1 MKNTIEIKYEDYQI
15 EEVKKCK
22 EFLNNNNFLANEMNE
37 SIDETITVENFYSLV
52 GLVIEKVINKYDI
65 FSLINDEEFLKM
77 IYLNK
82 LINDVLKYDDT
93 IFEKENTFSSDLVNF
108 LLSTKYRNFN
118 VPEIVKDLDN
128 KENMEELFSW
138 LKEKARYDSYNLLL
152 DVYATGLE
160 QNDAAFYNNFA
171 YFLKSINEDSDNY
184 RKILRKYGDRML
196 SLEKLSS
203 AEAENLFDNFL
214 IYINAPTE
222 WKEKYLYLKENELIE
237 FTYDEEEYKAVY
249 DINADKIS
257 ITSNATTR
265 TFVDFVHEFM
275 HCVVCINNNPPVS
288 VMEFP
293 PIYYEYIA
301 AEFLVS
307 LGYNKDV
314 ITDTIIFRNS
324 TNCYAYEST
333 FPMLAEI
340 NKYKN
345 NGPISRESIMEEI
358 RQNSFS
364 SDIRITEAMGL
375 LVLVEKINPFDYERN
390 ADTTCDEKTAA
401 FLAKGEEFLK
411 GYSYLVGNV
420 LASRVLTSDVA
431 NKRDKMIDITRN
443 LDSYTAIDII
453 DYFNTDNKTTG
464 KQFVKKI

>member
-1 MKNTIEIKYEDYQI
+1 MKNTIEIKYEDYQT

-22 EFLNNNNFLANEMNE
+22 EFFNNNNFLANEMNE

-93 IFEKENTFSSDLVNF
+93 VFELKDAYSSDLVNF

-152 DVYATGLE
+152 DVYATGLK
-160 QNDAAFYNNFA
+160 QNDAALYNNFP
-171 YFLKSINEDSDNY
+171 YFLKSINKDSDNY
-184 RKILRKYGDRML
+184 RKILKDYGKERL
-196 SLEKLSS
+196 NLEKLSS
-203 AEAENLFDNFL
+203 AEAENLFDSFL

-237 FTYDEEEYKAVY
+237 FTYDEENEKSVY
-249 DINADKIS
+249 DINDDKIS
-257 ITSNATTR
+257 ITSDATTR
-265 TFVDFVHEFM
+265 TFVDFVHEFI
-275 HCVVCINNNPPVS
+275 HCVVYIDNNPPVS
-288 VMEFP
+288 ITEFP
-293 PIYYEYIA
+293 SIYYEYVA
-301 AEFLVS
+301 AEFLAS
-307 LGYNKDV
+307 LGYNKGI
-314 ITDTIIFRNS
+314 ITDTIISRNNN
-324 TNCYAYEST
+324 NCYAYEST

-345 NGPISRESIMEEI
+345 NGPISRESIMAEI
-358 RQNSFS
+358 KQNLLS
-364 SDIRITEAMGL
+364 SDIRIAEAMRLTL
-375 LVLVEKINPFDYERN
+375 LEKLSSSDYERN
-390 ADTTCDEKTAA
+390 ADMICDVETVA
-401 FLAKGEEFLK
+401 FLIKGEKFLE
-411 GYSYLVGNV
+411 GYSYLVGNT
-420 LASRVLTSDVA
+420 LASRALTSDVV

-453 DYFNTDNKTTG
+453 DYFNTDDKTTE